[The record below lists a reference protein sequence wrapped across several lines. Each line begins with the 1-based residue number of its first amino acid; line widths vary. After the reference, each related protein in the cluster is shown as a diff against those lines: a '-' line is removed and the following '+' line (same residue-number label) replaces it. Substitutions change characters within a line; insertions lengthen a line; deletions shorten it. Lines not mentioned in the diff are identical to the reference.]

1 MTPEARLRELELELP
16 APSRSLASYVPTVR
30 CGGMVY
36 LSGQIPMLD
45 GVLLHTGKLGGGVSD
60 VDGTA
65 AARRCAI
72 NAIAALKAGVGELSS
87 VKRIVK
93 LTVFIASDPS
103 FTGQSQV
110 ANGASDLFLEVFGDL
125 GRHARSAVGVACL
138 PLGSPVEVELI
149 AEVA

>member
-1 MTPEARLRELELELP
+1 
-16 APSRSLASYVPTVR
+16 
-30 CGGMVY
+30 MVY

-45 GVLLHTGKLGGGVSD
+45 GALMLTGKVGGGVSD
-60 VDGTA
+60 VDATA
-65 AARRCAI
+65 AARQCAI
-72 NAIAALKAGVGELSS
+72 NAIAALKAEVGELSQ

-93 LTVFIASDPS
+93 VTVFIASDPS

-138 PLGSPVEVELI
+138 PLGSAVEVELI

>member
-1 MTPEARLRELELELP
+1 LTPEARLRELDIELP
-16 APSRSLASYVPTVR
+16 APSRSLASYVPTVQ
-30 CGGMVY
+30 CGGLVY
-36 LSGQIPMLD
+36 LSGQIPML
-45 GVLLHTGKLGGGVSD
+45 GGALLYTGKVGDGVSD
-60 VDGTA
+60 VDGKA
-65 AARRCAI
+65 AARQCAI
-72 NAIAALKAGVGELSS
+72 NAIAALKAEVGELSS

-138 PLGSPVEVELI
+138 PLGSPVEVELV